1 MRLSVLLALMSVL
14 TESLFTLMSS
24 HLVALFLF
32 TVWHNVLSFKWLI
45 YSFRQI
51 IVFAVEA
58 WRAAFLTHRHASD
71 GVLPFCEVGCL
82 IFCCHFFALHHLQ
95 EASCGLECRYVVS
108 GDCDC
113 SVL

>member
-1 MRLSVLLALMSVL
+1 MLLALMSVL

-45 YSFRQI
+45 YFFRLI
-51 IVFAVEA
+51 ILFAVDAEA
-58 WRAAFLTHRHASD
+58 YVFSARSRTSNVVWLS
-71 GVLPFCEVGCL
+71 FCGSGCL
-82 IFCCHFFALHHLQ
+82 VFCCHFFSLHHLQ
-95 EASCGLECRYVVS
+95 EAFCRLECRYVV
-108 GDCDC
+108 GRDCDG

>member
-1 MRLSVLLALMSVL
+1 MRISALLALMSVL

-58 WRAAFLTHRHASD
+58 WHAAFLTPIAMPQMVSC
-71 GVLPFCEVGCL
+71 PFARLAV
-82 IFCCHFFALHHLQ
+82 
-95 EASCGLECRYVVS
+95 
-108 GDCDC
+108 
-113 SVL
+113 